1 MGSIVV
7 IQREPVSNKALN
19 ETPCCSSVEEQQGL
33 CLFGLAGF
41 VACQNVMDDVSVA
54 ESDYVSDHLA
64 FEWQLWFQLLEV
76 GEADSKH
83 LCSLVH
89 INQPRSCRQ

>member
-1 MGSIVV
+1 
-7 IQREPVSNKALN
+7 
-19 ETPCCSSVEEQQGL
+19 
-33 CLFGLAGF
+33 
-41 VACQNVMDDVSVA
+41 MDDVSVA
-54 ESDYVSDHLA
+54 ESDCVSDHLA

-89 INQPRSCRQ
+89 INQFRNNIRYRSALGSKVLELGNDLPIFRERNQVGFR